1 MTRNELTLSLIRA
14 GLYSGA
20 WALDDDTYEPVSRE
34 FVAAA
39 MVEFPSFLPP
49 ALRTMIDVGGGKMLA
64 APLWLPEAWDCDNLA
79 RAFGVYGGICMANDA
94 VLTKRP
100 RGNIAGGKLNFIKK
114 PATAEKPA
122 VGHAIN
128 WFVDHEW
135 NVFCVDC
142 ATLNVT
148 DLTDVQRASIFA
160 GESI

>member
-1 MTRNELTLSLIRA
+1 VTRNELTLSLIRA

-34 FVAAA
+34 FVSAA

-49 ALRTMIDVGGGKMLA
+49 ELRTMRDIGGGKKLA
-64 APLWLPEAWDCDNLA
+64 APRWLPEVWDCDNLA
-79 RAFGVYGGICMANDA
+79 RAFSVYVGICMARDA
-94 VLTKRP
+94 VLTKRT
-100 RGNIAGGKLNFIKK
+100 RGNIAGGKLNFC
-114 PATAEKPA
+114 PTPTT
-122 VGHAIN
+122 GHAIN

-148 DLTDVQRASIFA
+148 DLTDAQRASIFA